1 MSICICSINF
11 QRIIPKSGLFK
22 SSEVFKQ
29 LNEEAIKTK
38 ADKDKEVK
46 KWTTFLQKPNRPIP
60 KSKDQVQHEPYR
72 VKIVKQPKPMCDPN
86 RVRTP
91 PAVEAVPAIVTNE
104 LERIEN
110 SEALINVENK
120 GDASAEE
127 DGVAD
132 SEVPDLEACDVVDA
146 NVCEHTELV
155 ENNENGADVSEQ
167 ADTAKGSEAGELTSP
182 ADEVAA
188 SNEDTQ
194 LEKQLLDVQNQLAAL
209 SSLPSTIQTLLE
221 SVSRQLNEILPAFKL
236 RTSIDISGS
245 INDDSTLQISEKI
258 DFEKETNTD
267 ELHVEKTNENGEI
280 TSTDITD
287 TDSQIKESGD
297 VSVEACTHV
306 TEANADESASDI
318 KQNGTKLS
326 VDDIARET
334 EEQIVKMKTERVFQM
349 QEEDW
354 NRNKVWTAHC
364 DSYTIYLSNTLLSL
378 IGS

>member
-60 KSKDQVQHEPYR
+60 KSKEQVQHEPYR

-91 PAVEAVPAIVTNE
+91 PPVEAVPAVVTNE
-104 LERIEN
+104 SECIEN

-155 ENNENGADVSEQ
+155 ENNENGAAAENADVSQE
-167 ADTAKGSEAGELTSP
+167 ANTAKGSEAGE
-182 ADEVAA
+182 VAA
-188 SNEDTQ
+188 SNEDAQ

-221 SVSRQLNEILPAFKL
+221 SVSRQLNEILPAFKS
-236 RTSIDISGS
+236 RASIDISGS
-245 INDDSTLQISEKI
+245 INDDSTLRISEKI

-267 ELHVEKTNENGEI
+267 ELRVEKANENGEI
-280 TSTDITD
+280 TSTDIAD
-287 TDSQIKESGD
+287 AESRVKESGE
-297 VSVEACTHV
+297 VSVEVCTNV

-318 KQNGTKLS
+318 EQNGTKLS

-354 NRNKVWTAHC
+354 SRNKV
-364 DSYTIYLSNTLLSL
+364 
-378 IGS
+378 